1 MASSSS
7 SGVKTI
13 VGQLSA
19 RGLRVA
25 LVAAR
30 FNEFIV
36 DRLVDGAIDAIV
48 RTGGSAENITVIR
61 CPGAWEI
68 PQVARRAVESR
79 RFDAVV
85 GLGAVI
91 RGATA
96 HFDYVAG
103 EAAHGLGQL
112 AAESPI
118 PIVFGVLTTDTIEQA
133 IERAGTKAGNKG
145 FEAAMVA
152 IEMANLFRAI
162 ETGAGDG

>member
-1 MASSSS
+1 MSGS

-48 RTGGSAENITVIR
+48 RTGGSADDITILR

-79 RFDAVV
+79 RFDAVI

-103 EAAHGLGQL
+103 EAARGLGQL
-112 AAESPI
+112 ASQSPV

-152 IEMANLFRAI
+152 IEMASLFRAI
-162 ETGAGDG
+162 EPSGGAGHG